1 MDENKTTEIQE
12 TEQEQHS
19 GRYPWGETE
28 ENTSE
33 TSTNVSDTAVKVL
46 FTLGGVAIG
55 AVGYGIGT
63 GAKKLYNSVLKPQY
77 QKFKKK
83 ISDKKAAKN
92 NDETATEGVS
102 EAPYSEDEIQK

>member
-12 TEQEQHS
+12 AEQEQHS

-33 TSTNVSDTAVKVL
+33 TSTNASDTAVKVL

-55 AVGYGIGT
+55 AIGYGIGT

-83 ISDKKAAKN
+83 ISDKKAEKN
-92 NDETATEGVS
+92 NDETATEVVS
-102 EAPYSEDEIQK
+102 EAPHSEDEIQK